1 LTPRHEIAGAGWKF
15 TGRIVDALYAIF
27 IEQNLHDGRNK
38 PGWGALL
45 PTWDEIG
52 EIDGSTSPS

>member
-1 LTPRHEIAGAGWKF
+1 MELPMPAGNSQDLVVG
-15 TGRIVDALYAIF
+15 ALYAPF
-27 IEQNLHDGRNK
+27 IEQNLDRDRNK

>member
-1 LTPRHEIAGAGWKF
+1 MESADAGWKF
-15 TGRIVDALYAIF
+15 TGRVVGALYATF
-27 IEQNLHDGRNK
+27 IEQNLHRGRNK